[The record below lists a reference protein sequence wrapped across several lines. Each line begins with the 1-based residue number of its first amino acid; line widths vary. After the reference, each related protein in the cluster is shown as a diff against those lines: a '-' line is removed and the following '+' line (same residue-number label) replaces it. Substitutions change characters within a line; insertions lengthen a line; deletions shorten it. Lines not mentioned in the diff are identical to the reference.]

1 MRCQKTKRDGNMCKA
16 SALVGKKYCAL
27 HFDDGRAAELGS
39 KGGRRRA
46 LFDPDLLKRFPAPRT
61 AADVRDLL
69 AQSMVE
75 LRAGELD
82 PRIASSICCL
92 VAEFLKTLEV
102 CTIEEVIE
110 PLERERAQTR
120 GERDATNG
128 STKSSE
134 TKN

>member
-1 MRCQKTKRDGNMCKA
+1 MRCHKTERDGNTCKA
-16 SALVGKKYCAL
+16 SALIGKKYCAL
-27 HFDDGRAAELGS
+27 HFDEGRAAEIGS

-46 LFDPDLLKRFPAPRT
+46 RFSPDNLKPLPAPKT

-82 PRIASSICCL
+82 PRIASSICSL
-92 VAEFLKTLEV
+92 VAEFLKTLEL

-110 PLERERAQTR
+110 PLERERAQAR
-120 GERDATNG
+120 EMKHAANRNKED
-128 STKSSE
+128 S
-134 TKN
+134 

>member
-1 MRCQKTKRDGNMCKA
+1 MRCKA
-16 SALVGKKYCAL
+16 RNKSGGSCGAPAVNGSAHCVM
-27 HFDDGRAAELGS
+27 HSGRAAELGS

-46 LFDPDLLKRFPAPRT
+46 IFSPDKLKPLAAPKT

-82 PRIASSICCL
+82 PRIATSICSL
-92 VAEFLKTLEV
+92 AAEFLKTLEL

-110 PLERERAQTR
+110 PLERERLRA
-120 GERDATNG
+120 GKD
-128 STKSSE
+128 
-134 TKN
+134 

>member
-1 MRCQKTKRDGNMCKA
+1 MH
-16 SALVGKKYCAL
+16 S
-27 HFDDGRAAELGS
+27 GRAAELGS

-46 LFDPDLLKRFPAPRT
+46 IFSPEKLKAFPAPKT
-61 AADVRDLL
+61 AADIRDLL

-75 LRAGELD
+75 LRAGQLE

-92 VAEFLKTLEV
+92 VAEFLKALEL

-110 PLERERAQTR
+110 PLERERAETQGLR
-120 GERDATNG
+120 HATNG
-128 STKSSE
+128 NKEDSP

>member
-1 MRCQKTKRDGNMCKA
+1 MRCSATNKAGTPCGAPAVSDGRFCVMH
-16 SALVGKKYCAL
+16 S
-27 HFDDGRAAELGS
+27 GRAAELGS

-46 LFDPDLLKRFPAPRT
+46 RFSPDHLKPLPALKT

-82 PRIASSICCL
+82 PRIASSICSL
-92 VAEFLKTLEV
+92 VAEFLKTLEL

-110 PLERERAQTR
+110 PLERERAQAR
-120 GERDATNG
+120 EMKHAANRNKED
-128 STKSSE
+128 S
-134 TKN
+134 